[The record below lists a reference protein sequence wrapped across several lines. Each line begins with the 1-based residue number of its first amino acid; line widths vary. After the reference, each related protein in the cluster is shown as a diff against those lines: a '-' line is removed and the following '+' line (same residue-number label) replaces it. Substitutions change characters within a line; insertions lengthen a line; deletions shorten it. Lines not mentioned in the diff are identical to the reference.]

1 MLECVCGGCVASLVW
16 VGEGEGA
23 GGRRGKK
30 GRLGEGEGG
39 LEGGE
44 GKVIG
49 GTLHHKCFC

>member
-1 MLECVCGGCVASLVW
+1 MKW
-16 VGEGEGA
+16 EGA

-30 GRLGEGEGG
+30 GKVGAGGGE

-49 GTLHHKCFC
+49 GTIFVKPHQA